1 MSVSVLYVCVCVC
14 PLLPSKYGPLFIFE
28 VKEPC
33 NVRVT
38 NVLQQKRKTRA
49 RKGNPRLVHHVT
61 STIANPSAAFAARL
75 FGTAFPVPLA
85 A

>member
-1 MSVSVLYVCVCVC
+1 MN
-14 PLLPSKYGPLFIFE
+14 KT
-28 VKEPC
+28 C

-38 NVLQQKRKTRA
+38 NVLQSLRKSP
-49 RKGNPRLVHHVT
+49 KGTAAIAMHHVT